1 MATGDHAA
9 AIILCACV
17 RMSELRAWVVAV
29 GVGWRCWLGAGVDQ
43 KKPLSKLGRKRCKRL
58 RGLMKT
64 GRDDGGEEAGRDVC
78 SRVGRELREGKGG
91 RKERSDTPWPMVR
104 GMTG

>member
-1 MATGDHAA
+1 MS
-9 AIILCACV
+9 V
-17 RMSELRAWVVAV
+17 SELRAWVVAC
-29 GVGWRCWLGAGVDQ
+29 WRCCRLSAGVDQ

-78 SRVGRELREGKGG
+78 SRVGREGATRGKGG
-91 RKERSDTPWPMVR
+91 KE
-104 GMTG
+104 